1 MRKLGFVLALSLAWP
16 QLGAA
21 EDLLQVYARARLSDP
36 VLGQVMAAR
45 GVQQEQAL
53 QARAGLLPQWKAE
66 ATQSRLGSDGSRR
79 SDLASRLSQVLLDL
93 GQLRSWD
100 AAQTLLSAQEA
111 RLRAAEQ
118 ALCAR
123 VATAYFGVLTAQAS
137 LNTAQANEAAFA
149 EQVRQAQSRFEAGLS
164 AQVDVDQARTYHAL
178 AQGSSLESRE
188 ALADARQALRQVSG
202 ESTEG
207 GAAAELA
214 PLAAELK
221 LAAEQAG
228 DEGAQAWVEQALQ
241 NNPGLQAFSLGLRAG
256 EQRVAAA
263 RAAHLP
269 TLSLGLD
276 SERYSNKPSQIGDIN
291 EGRWVNTLALR
302 LSIPLFAGGATESI
316 KRQALYQR
324 DAAREELEAAR
335 RALVRETQAQY
346 QARQTSRAQLQ
357 SSARAVAAAVQGLAA
372 TRAGQALGTRT
383 MTDLLLAIQS
393 QSAAQ
398 MAYQQARHRY
408 VLSTLLLQQAAGHL
422 GEAELASVNQLLS
435 PADATVAVNESRNK
449 NEKGAF

>member
-1 MRKLGFVLALSLAWP
+1 MSLPKPQYGGLVLALLGCAAGLALAWP
-16 QLGAA
+16 RSSHA
-21 EDLLQVYARARLSDP
+21 EDLLQVYARARNSDP
-36 VLGQVMAAR
+36 ILGQVLAAR

-66 ATQSRLGSDGSRR
+66 ATQTRVRGDGSQR

-100 AAQTLLSAQEA
+100 AAQTLLSAQDA

-137 LNTAQANEAAFA
+137 LATAQANEAAFA

-178 AQGSSLESRE
+178 AQGSSADAQEL
-188 ALADARQALRQVSG
+188 LADARQALRQVSG
-202 ESTEG
+202 EGGEG
-207 GAAAELA
+207 SLA
-214 PLAAELK
+214 PLAAELNPV
-221 LAAEQAG
+221 AEKSA
-228 DEGAQAWVEQALQ
+228 DSLTEEGAQAWVEQALQ
-241 NNPGLQAFSLGLRAG
+241 SNPGLQAFQLGVAAG
-256 EQRVAAA
+256 EKRVDAA

-269 TLSLGLD
+269 TLSVGLD
-276 SERYSNKPSQIGDIN
+276 SERYNNKPSQLSDVN
-291 EGRWVNTLALR
+291 EGRWVNTLGLR
-302 LSIPLFAGGATESI
+302 LTIPLFAGGATESQ

-346 QARQTSRAQLQ
+346 QARQTSRVQLQ
-357 SSARAVAAAVQGLAA
+357 SASRAVSAATQGLAA

-398 MAYQQARHRY
+398 NAFNQARHRY
-408 VLSTLLLQQAAGHL
+408 VLATLLLQQAAGCL
-422 GEAELASVNQLLS
+422 GEPELA
-435 PADATVAVNESRNK
+435 AVNLLLQGNS
-449 NEKGAF
+449 